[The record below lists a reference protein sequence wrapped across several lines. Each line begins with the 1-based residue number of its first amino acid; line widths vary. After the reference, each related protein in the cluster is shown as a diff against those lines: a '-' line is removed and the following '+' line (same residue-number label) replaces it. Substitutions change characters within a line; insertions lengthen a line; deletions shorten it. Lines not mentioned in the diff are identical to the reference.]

1 MKAFFLSIIFIFCS
15 GSLFFIGRGVDQ
27 IDIMSERY
35 KRALDAGANAAAEYR
50 AYNTREILENQG
62 SGFGV
67 GFEDSLNVEVDREA
81 ALKWFYRLF
90 YRNLGAFTKEGQE
103 KLKKY
108 IPMKAL
114 ILYDRLMIAD
124 AEDNW
129 FAYTPDGEKKYH
141 MQYKGKSYYFTLSEQ
156 IYDVSSGSWTKA
168 GDIGLDPTTR
178 KAMVTGFITS
188 ELEGFL
194 QGEGMGWS
202 GNRYEM
208 VFSLEDGKDEKLS
221 GINGINFLV
230 LCEGIP
236 LPSMNPF
243 KQASF
248 FAYSVGGSEI
258 IR

>member
-27 IDIMSERY
+27 VDIMAERY
-35 KRALDAGANAAAEYR
+35 KQALDAGANAAAEYR
-50 AYNTREILENQG
+50 AYNTQEIMENQG
-62 SGFGV
+62 TGFGV
-67 GFEDSLNVEVDREA
+67 GYEDSLNVEVDREA

-90 YRNLGAFTKEGQE
+90 YRNLGIFTDVEQE
-103 KLKKY
+103 ELKRY

-124 AEDNW
+124 AEDDW
-129 FAYTPDGEKKYH
+129 YAYAPEGEKKYR
-141 MQYKGKSYYFTLSEQ
+141 MEYKGKSYYFTLSEQ
-156 IYDVSSGSWTKA
+156 IYDISGRKWIKA
-168 GDIGLDPTTR
+168 GDIGLEPAAR
-178 KAMVTGFITS
+178 KALVTGYIAS

-194 QGEGMGWS
+194 RDAGMGRS
-202 GNRYEM
+202 GNRYEL
-208 VFSLEDGKDEKLS
+208 VFSLTEDKGEKLS

-236 LPSMNPF
+236 IPSLNPF
-243 KQASF
+243 NKTSF

>member
-15 GSLFFIGRGVDQ
+15 VSLFFIGSGVDQ

-50 AYNTREILENQG
+50 AYNTRDILENQG

-67 GFEDSLNVEVDREA
+67 GFEDSLNVKVDREA

-90 YRNLGAFTKEGQE
+90 YRNLGVFTMEGQE
-103 KLKKY
+103 RLARY

-124 AEDNW
+124 AKDNW
-129 FAYTPDGEKKYH
+129 FAYTPEGEKKYL

-156 IYDVSSGSWTKA
+156 IYDINSGKWIRA
-168 GDIGLDPTTR
+168 EDIGLDPATR

-194 QGEGMGWS
+194 KGEGIGWS
-202 GNRYEM
+202 GNRYEL
-208 VFSLEDGKDEKLS
+208 VFALEDGKDEKLS

-236 LPSMNPF
+236 IPSMNPF
-243 KQASF
+243 KKTRF

-258 IR
+258 TR

>member
-50 AYNTREILENQG
+50 AYNTWEILENQG

-67 GFEDSLNVEVDREA
+67 GLEDSLNVKVDREE
-81 ALKWFYRLF
+81 ALRWFYRLF
-90 YRNLGAFTKEGQE
+90 YRNLGISTEERQRE
-103 KLKKY
+103 LKGY

-124 AEDNW
+124 DEDDW
-129 FAYTPDGEKKYH
+129 YSYYPEGEKKYLLE
-141 MQYKGKSYYFTLSEQ
+141 YEGKSYYFTLSEQ
-156 IYDVSSGSWTKA
+156 IFDINSGKWLKA
-168 GDIGLDPTTR
+168 GDIGLDPTAR
-178 KAMVTGFITS
+178 KAMVTGYITS
-188 ELEGFL
+188 ALEDFL
-194 QGEGMGWS
+194 QGKGMGWS
-202 GNRYEM
+202 GNRYEI

-230 LCEGIP
+230 LCEGLPI
-236 LPSMNPF
+236 PSMNPF
-243 KQASF
+243 KKTSF
-248 FAYSVGGSEI
+248 FAYSIGGSEI
-258 IR
+258 TR